1 MSKSHATSPIG
12 KHKRMMPRPCASENP
27 TICGPYRQLSAVCSQ
42 MRRTARIADPTE
54 VTAPMQSI
62 QNGSDATCSRDRMVD
77 PSTSEAPDDSGHV
90 MAGSVQV
97 LYTAS

>member
-1 MSKSHATSPIG
+1 
-12 KHKRMMPRPCASENP
+12 
-27 TICGPYRQLSAVCSQ
+27 
-42 MRRTARIADPTE
+42 
-54 VTAPMQSI
+54 MQSI

-97 LYTAS
+97 LYTASGRSQSRKRSNGRATLYSRAHA